1 MICRKKNLKQIGT
14 FGSVLLNRVFEWV
27 RHTLYLP
34 LTSLPQVSYSLW
46 RRYWELLKKYFNM
59 EDRVPYNSKRR
70 NYRSKQKDVINMTTI
85 NPNNK
90 HIREVQLNN
99 SDFINVRTSK
109 LVELEN
115 ILYVTHTNGP
125 VKLKVKISADFNEV
139 PEKYHEIFLNVITS
153 KYLGSVSFGEN
164 PFSECSPMKKRKW
177 YEFWKEKYYV

>member
-1 MICRKKNLKQIGT
+1 MICRKKNLKPILT
-14 FGSVLLNRVFEWV
+14 FGLVLLSQLSV
-27 RHTLYLP
+27 
-34 LTSLPQVSYSLW
+34 W
-46 RRYWELLKKYFNM
+46 RRRIRYSHLISRLREYYSSLLRFWASQKKYFNGM
-59 EDRVPYNSKRR
+59 ESRAPYRKNNRR
-70 NYRSKQKDVINMTTI
+70 NNQQKNTNMTTVS
-85 NPNNK
+85 PTNK
-90 HIREVQLNN
+90 HIREIQLNN
-99 SDFINVRTSK
+99 SDFVNVRTSK

-125 VKLKVKISADFNEV
+125 VKLRVKISADFNEV